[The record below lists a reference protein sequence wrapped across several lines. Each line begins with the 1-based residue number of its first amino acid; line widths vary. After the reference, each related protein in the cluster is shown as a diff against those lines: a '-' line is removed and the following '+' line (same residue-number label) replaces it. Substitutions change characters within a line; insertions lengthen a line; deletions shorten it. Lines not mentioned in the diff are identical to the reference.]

1 MPEIILHHYDNSP
14 FGQIIRLCLAH
25 KHLAWKSVEAPVVV
39 PKPDLSVLTGGY
51 ERIPVLQIGADIYC
65 DTAII
70 TAALEDHL
78 PEPSLYPKP
87 LGVAAKM
94 IVLWSANSWFMPAV
108 GTALGTNPDV
118 VPDAFWEDR
127 SRRFGMQRETFLP
140 MVPHL
145 QGQFRG
151 GAQLLK
157 DALADGRAFI
167 GGDDPGHAD
176 FALYVNMKFVEFA
189 GVRAGD
195 FGPEVAAW
203 CDRIATI
210 GDGNR
215 DAWSA
220 DQAIDHARET
230 DPAGGWAVSEESGFT
245 AGQKVSVKTES
256 PDPAAVEGVL
266 VGLDD
271 SRVVLSRT
279 HDRIGEIHVHFPRL
293 GQIVTKV

>member
-1 MPEIILHHYDNSP
+1 MPHVILHHYDNSP

-25 KHLAWKSVEAPVVV
+25 KRLAWKSVEAPVVT

-70 TAALEDHL
+70 TAALEAHM
-78 PEPSLYPKP
+78 PEPSLYPEP

-94 IVLWSANSWFMPAV
+94 IALWSGGAWFMPAV
-108 GTALGTNPDV
+108 GTALGTNPDAL
-118 VPDAFWEDR
+118 PDAFWEDR
-127 SRRFGMQRETFLP
+127 GRRFGMQRETFLP

-145 QGQFRG
+145 QGQFRA
-151 GAQLLK
+151 GAQVLE

-176 FALYVNMKFVEFA
+176 FALYVNIKFVEFS
-189 GVRAGD
+189 GVQPGD
-195 FGPEVAAW
+195 FGADVADWFDRVAAL
-203 CDRIATI
+203 

-215 DAWSA
+215 ETWSA
-220 DQAIDHARET
+220 DQAIKHAGESN
-230 DPAGGWAVSEESGFT
+230 PAGGWSVAEDSGFD
-245 AGQKVSVKTES
+245 AGQTVSVTTDS
-256 PDPAAVEGVL
+256 PDPAAVEGAL

-271 SRVVLSRT
+271 SRIVLSREHERT
-279 HDRIGEIHVHFPRL
+279 GEVNVHFPRL
-293 GQIVTKV
+293 GQIVKPA